1 MTALLDTNV
10 IIDALQSRKPWDKDA
25 EAIFLE
31 AARDSFRGCIT
42 AKSATDIYYLCHHL
56 IHDDAATRKLLS
68 KLFLLFQVLDTA
80 GIDVQKA
87 LASKV
92 PDYEDAVMIET
103 ALREGCDCIVTRNIK
118 DYSKSSLPVYPPERF
133 LQLLSSQNQ

>member
-10 IIDALQSRKPWDKDA
+10 IVDALQSRKPWDKGA

-42 AKSATDIYYLCHHL
+42 AKSVTDIYYLCHHL

-68 KLFLLFQVLDTA
+68 KLFQLFQVLDTTSM
-80 GIDVQKA
+80 DVQKA
-87 LASKV
+87 LASEV

-103 ALREGCDCIVTRNIK
+103 ALREGCDCIVTRNMK
-118 DYSKSSLPVYPPERF
+118 DYSKSSLPVYVPDQF
-133 LQLLSSQNQ
+133 LQLLTPADQ